1 MASPVRASCTG
12 RMGLEGVVSKRLDA
26 PCRSGPSKTWLKSKN
41 PRSVKP
47 CDVSAGNGQISVC
60 AVLARTH
67 FFDAIE
73 TVLQRSNGDHEI
85 AAAYVQVIRIR
96 AWTVPGGVKSIN
108 SASKGRDQPLD
119 LLHGLCRQNAALS
132 SNVNLMFH
140 FSPSKE

>member
-1 MASPVRASCTG
+1 
-12 RMGLEGVVSKRLDA
+12 MGLEGVVSKRLDA
-26 PCRSGPSKTWLKSKN
+26 PYRSGPSKTWLKSKN

-85 AAAYVQVIRIR
+85 VAAFQIIRIR
-96 AWTVPGGVKSIN
+96 AWTVLGGVKSIK
-108 SASKGRDQPLD
+108 SAS
-119 LLHGLCRQNAALS
+119 
-132 SNVNLMFH
+132 
-140 FSPSKE
+140 

>member
-1 MASPVRASCTG
+1 VA
-12 RMGLEGVVSKRLDA
+12 EIE
-26 PCRSGPSKTWLKSKN
+26 N
-41 PRSVKP
+41 PRLLKP

-85 AAAYVQVIRIR
+85 AAACVQIIRIR
-96 AWTVPGGVKSIN
+96 AWTVLGGVKSIN

-119 LLHGLCRQNAALS
+119 LLYGLCRHNAALS
-132 SNVNLMFH
+132 SDVNLMFH